1 MRAPEFKT
9 FLLDY
14 RFNGNTWSIDLPA
27 TSWEDA
33 EARLRAILQTGH
45 IEGELAARIPLTPKG
60 GFRAFFARLFR
71 KSTGG
76 GKA

>member
-1 MRAPEFKT
+1 MPEPEFKT

-33 EARLRAILQTGH
+33 DARLRAILQTGH
-45 IEGELAARIPLTPKG
+45 IEGELAARIPLTPKD
-60 GFRAFFARLFR
+60 GFLKSLARPFR
-71 KSTGG
+71 KSTRG